1 MTDAVMMTFGLPS
14 YPGYY
19 MENDDL
25 ADERAIVDRLIRGG
39 LERGYLVSVNDGE
52 EWVLK
57 LSPDYATITAEVAAT
72 DMTILRFD
80 DPAREGA
87 GGRGRVILIHGNGS
101 DVVHDHTDNDMIA
114 DLVALATGEDY
125 RA

>member
-1 MTDAVMMTFGLPS
+1 MTDAAMTFGLPA
-14 YPGYY
+14 YPAYY

-39 LERGYLVSVNDGE
+39 LERGYEVSVHDGE
-52 EWVLK
+52 ERVISRSRSYENVTSYIAL
-57 LSPDYATITAEVAAT
+57 T
-72 DMTILRFD
+72 DMTVLSFFNPSVSG
-80 DPAREGA
+80 PAGK
-87 GGRGRVILIHGNGS
+87 GRVILIHGNGD

-125 RA
+125 RV